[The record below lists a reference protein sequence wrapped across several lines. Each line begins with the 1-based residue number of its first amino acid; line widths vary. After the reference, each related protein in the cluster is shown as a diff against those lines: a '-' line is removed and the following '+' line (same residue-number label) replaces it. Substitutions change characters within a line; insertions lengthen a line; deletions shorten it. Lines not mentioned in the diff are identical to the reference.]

1 MDGGSEGPPVPLH
14 PVVPVYPRNFSD
26 PAEVAAE
33 RAALEADARNLQ
45 VHQRY
50 LKQEAER
57 VRARRLEVTSQMG
70 KVCPCEIDRNDVI
83 APIYID
89 IDS

>member
-1 MDGGSEGPPVPLH
+1 MRFVVSFFTHFERFSQHLVPPVPLH

-33 RAALEADARNLQ
+33 RAALEADARNLH

-70 KVCPCEIDRNDVI
+70 KVN
-83 APIYID
+83 
-89 IDS
+89 SM